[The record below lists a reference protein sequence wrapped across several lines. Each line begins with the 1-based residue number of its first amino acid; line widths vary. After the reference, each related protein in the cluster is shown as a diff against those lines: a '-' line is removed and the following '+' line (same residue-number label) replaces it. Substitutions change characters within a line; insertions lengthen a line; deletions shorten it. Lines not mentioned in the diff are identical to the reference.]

1 MTRALLA
8 FYCAILAPSFLAATL
23 FSFSAPR
30 AAQSAAS
37 PSRAAIVR
45 EEFIFE
51 KAPFASCHA
60 STIAETPAGLVAAWF
75 AGKNERNP
83 DTGIWLSRLERVGEV
98 GATENAA
105 WSAPAEVANGVQPD
119 GERFP
124 SWNPV
129 LFQPRS
135 GPLLL
140 FYRVGPSPAGWWGLL
155 STSADNGKTWSPP
168 RRLPEN
174 ILGPI
179 KNKPVELSS
188 GALLC
193 PSSSEFPTW
202 RVLIERTSDLGQ
214 TWQQSPPLN
223 DGKKIRAIQPSIL
236 VWPSGRIQILCR
248 SKEGRIMDSWSAD
261 EGRTWSPMQP
271 TALPNPDSGLDAVML
286 RDGRALVVYNHS
298 TTERTPLNV
307 AVSSDGKIWQSALVL
322 EFDPGE
328 YSYPAVI
335 QSSDGLVHITYT
347 WKRQRIKHVVLD
359 PSKLVLV
366 PLLAVR

>member
-23 FSFSAPR
+23 LSFSAPR
-30 AAQSAAS
+30 AVQSAAS

-83 DTGIWLSRLERVGEV
+83 DTGIWLSRY
-98 GATENAA
+98 ENGN
-105 WSAPAEVANGVQPD
+105 WSAPAEIANGVQPD
-119 GERFP
+119 GERF
-124 SWNPV
+124 
-129 LFQPRS
+129 
-135 GPLLL
+135 PLLL

-155 STSADNGKTWSPP
+155 STSADNGKTWSAP

-248 SKEGRIMDSWSAD
+248 SKEGRIMDSWCAD
-261 EGRTWSPMQP
+261 AGRTWSPMQP

-307 AVSSDGKIWQSALVL
+307 AVSSGGKIWQSALVL
-322 EFDPGE
+322 ESDPGE

-359 PSKLVLV
+359 PSKFVLV